1 MKRIVI
7 AVVCLVLAIGLAV
20 FGYIDLNRI
29 SDKMQAEAQTLIQS
43 VESENPTE
51 TAAQLETFLNDYE
64 HYAIRLGAYVNHG
77 ELDDAEL
84 LVRGL
89 SDKLQNGNIEE
100 FTEDLYEIQ
109 YQFAHLSG
117 SESPKFQNVF

>member
-20 FGYIDLNRI
+20 FGYMDLTRI
-29 SDKMQAEAQTLIQS
+29 SDRMQTEAKSLIQTA
-43 VESENPTE
+43 ETETQTE
-51 TAAQLETFLNDYE
+51 TAAQLQVFLTDYA
-64 HYAIRLGAYVNHG
+64 HYAKRLGAYVNHG

-89 SDKLQNGNIEE
+89 SDKLQNGNTED

-109 YQFAHLSG
+109 YQFAHLAG
-117 SESPKFQNVF
+117 SEAPKVENIF

>member
-20 FGYIDLNRI
+20 FGYVDLNQI
-29 SDKMQAEAQTLIQS
+29 SDKMQAEAQMLIQS
-43 VESENPTE
+43 AQQENATE

-64 HYAIRLGAYVNHG
+64 HYAVRLGAYVNHG

-89 SDKLQNGNIEE
+89 SDKLENGNTEE

>member
-7 AVVCLVLAIGLAV
+7 AVVCLVLAVGLAV

-29 SDKMQAEAQTLIQS
+29 SDKMQAQAQMLIQS
-43 VESENPTE
+43 AEQDNTAE
-51 TAAQLETFLNDYE
+51 TAAQLETFLQDYK
-64 HYAIRLGAYVNHG
+64 HYAVRLGAYVNHG

-89 SDKLQNGNIEE
+89 SDKLQNGNTEE

-117 SESPKFQNVF
+117 SESPKIQNVF

>member
-29 SDKMQAEAQTLIQS
+29 SDKMQTEAQRLIQTA
-43 VESENPTE
+43 ENEIPAE
-51 TAAQLETFLNDYE
+51 TAAQLQVFLADYT
-64 HYAIRLGAYVNHG
+64 HYAKRLGAYVNHG
-77 ELDDAEL
+77 ELDNAEL

-89 SDKLQNGNIEE
+89 SDKLQNGNTED

-109 YQFAHLSG
+109 YQFAHLAG
-117 SESPKFQNVF
+117 SEAPKVENIF

>member
-7 AVVCLVLAIGLAV
+7 AIVCLVLAVGLAV

-29 SDKMQAEAQTLIQS
+29 SDKMQVQAQTLIQS
-43 VESENPTE
+43 AQQDNTAE
-51 TAAQLETFLNDYE
+51 TAVQLATFLHDYE
-64 HYAIRLGAYVNHG
+64 HYAVRLGAYVNHG
-77 ELDDAEL
+77 ELDDTEL

-89 SDKLQNGNIEE
+89 SDKLQNGNTEE

-117 SESPKFQNVF
+117 SESPKIQNVF